1 MNDFAW
7 LLPLIVFVIILG
19 IVMFR
24 RPYNLYKEK
33 AEKVDELEREQ
44 IELVVDN
51 TDQFVKPRL
60 SGVMVCMVGIKTSA
74 MKTVN
79 DVRVFL
85 THINGNKNSNSD
97 SPLNPTE
104 SRLGDPPNFN
114 VNPGEALK
122 LIEVVSCGPQEKHK
136 LGIHYYTN
144 YQEHMR
150 AEQFKLEKITDQNI
164 VRSEIDIEKQEVNI
178 LTLYVTGQNMKP
190 VEKDFVVEVKGEKL
204 LFYPA

>member
-7 LLPLIVFVIILG
+7 LLPLGAFVTIVG
-19 IVMFR
+19 IVMWK

-33 AEKVDELEREQ
+33 ADKVGDLELQ
-44 IELVVDN
+44 HIELIVEN

-60 SGVMVCMVGIKTSA
+60 SGIMVCMVGVKATA

-85 THINGNKNSNSD
+85 THINGKRNSNSG
-97 SPLNPTE
+97 SPLNPAE
-104 SRLGDPPNFN
+104 SRFGESPNFN
-114 VNPGEALK
+114 VNPGEVTK
-122 LIEVVSCGPQEKHK
+122 FIEVVSWNPREKNK

-144 YQEHMR
+144 YQEHMH
-150 AEQFKLEKITDQNI
+150 AQQFKLEKITDQNI
-164 VRSEIDIEKQEVNI
+164 VRSEIDIEKQKANT
-178 LTLYVTGQNMKP
+178 LTLCVTGQNMKA
-190 VEKDFVVEVKGEKL
+190 VSRDFVVEVRDEEL